1 MSNRS
6 IVRHLITLFALTIS
20 ASALAAPITRI
31 PLLPKSALAAMRVEV
46 SQPARGYRDV
56 AVRFGVKSEV
66 EQRAVPAR

>member
-6 IVRHLITLFALTIS
+6 IVRHLITLFTLTIS

-31 PLLPKSALAAMRVEV
+31 PFLPKAALAAMRVEV

-56 AVRFGVKSEV
+56 AVRFGAKSQV